1 MPLRIALDTGPLHGH
16 LTGVGVAVT
25 QLVDAL
31 DQRDDIEL
39 ARYVL
44 SFRAQ
49 IEKNEQRLR
58 LPAALATRVWGLA
71 DVPKVD
77 RWLPDVDLVHGT
89 NYVVPPTRRPAV
101 VTVYD
106 CWFLAH
112 PDQAAP
118 SVRRAASLLR
128 RAVQRGAHV
137 HTSSAATADQVRQH
151 LGTDRVSVV
160 HLGPP
165 AARAAEAAIAPD
177 GIALGQQFIVS
188 IGTLER
194 RKGLPS
200 LVRAFGEIASDRTD
214 LRLVLAGVDGD
225 DGEAVARAVDRDS
238 TGGTTTSGS
247 NRCSEPWREGLAAP
261 QRSTA
266 RVSVTRRRIR
276 IPRARSTVG
285 QPAGRRDVRS
295 ARCARSAATALRSSM
310 ATTTPILATQLVNV
324 LDNGTTRLGLI
335 EAGHRNVQRFS
346 WRRTADELV
355 TLYTRVVDE
364 ATTM

>member
-1 MPLRIALDTGPLHGH
+1 MA
-16 LTGVGVAVT
+16 
-25 QLVDAL
+25 DA
-31 DQRDDIEL
+31 
-39 ARYVL
+39 
-44 SFRAQ
+44 
-49 IEKNEQRLR
+49 
-58 LPAALATRVWGLA
+58 
-71 DVPKVD
+71 PKID

-118 SVRRAASLLR
+118 AVRRAASLLR

-137 HTSSAATADQVRQH
+137 HTSSAATADQVREH
-151 LGTDRVSVV
+151 LGSDRVSVV

-165 AARAAEAAIAPD
+165 AAPAAAAAAPP
-177 GIALGQQFIVS
+177 GIALGQQFILS

-200 LVRAFGEIASDRTD
+200 LVRAFGEIASDRSD

-225 DGEAVARAVDRDS
+225 DGDAVARAVDAIAPEARPRVVR
-238 TGGTTTSGS
+238 TGAVSPGEKAWLLRNAALLAYPSLD
-247 NRCSEPWREGLAAP
+247 EGFGFPVLEAQAASLP
-261 QRSTA
+261 
-266 RVSVTRRRIR
+266 VV
-276 IPRARSTVG
+276 
-285 QPAGRRDVRS
+285 
-295 ARCARSAATALRSSM
+295 ATAVGSLREIGGDGV
-310 ATTTPILATQLVNV
+310 AFVDGHDHTDLATQLVHV
-324 LDNGTTRLGLI
+324 LDNGMTRLGLI

-346 WRRTADELV
+346 WSRTADELV

-364 ATTM
+364 ATTT